1 MCQYEA
7 RKYGV
12 RSGMAEFVARKLCP
26 HLIVYVQPLSA
37 SAESLSVSNNFDL
50 YIDASK
56 SVREVLMQVRPNQ
69 TALLRSQYD
78 ENLMMAS
85 LDEGYLK

>member
-1 MCQYEA
+1 
-7 RKYGV
+7 V
-12 RSGMAEFVARKLCP
+12 LDRS
-26 HLIVYVQPLSA
+26 
-37 SAESLSVSNNFDL
+37 SLRVSNNFDL

-56 SVREVLMQVRPNQ
+56 SVREVLMQVRPGQ
-69 TALLRSQYD
+69 TTLLRSQYD

>member
-1 MCQYEA
+1 MYAQAWPNSSPASSVHTSSCT
-7 RKYGV
+7 
-12 RSGMAEFVARKLCP
+12 SN
-26 HLIVYVQPLSA
+26 PLSA
-37 SAESLSVSNNFDL
+37 SAESRSVSNNFDL

-56 SVREVLMQVRPNQ
+56 SVREVLMQVCPGQ
-69 TALLRSQYD
+69 TALLTSQYD

>member
-1 MCQYEA
+1 VYAQA
-7 RKYGV
+7 WPNSSPHRV
-12 RSGMAEFVARKLCP
+12 RTIVCP
-26 HLIVYVQPLSA
+26 QVLDRS
-37 SAESLSVSNNFDL
+37 SLRVSNNFDL

-56 SVREVLMQVRPNQ
+56 SVREVLMQVRPGQ
-69 TALLRSQYD
+69 TTLLRSQYD